1 MTHILAIDQGTTST
15 RAILFDANMA
25 VTHSAQQEFTQ
36 HYPQSGW
43 VEHEA
48 ADLLQTT
55 LDTCRDVLAQA
66 GLAAADIAAI
76 GITNQRETT
85 VVWDKS
91 TGEAV
96 HKAIVWQDRRTA
108 TLCEELRKAGYEAM
122 VTEKTGLLLD
132 PYFSSTKLKWIL
144 DNVGGARARAE
155 AGELLFGTVDS
166 FQNPLQFC

>member
-66 GLAAADIAAI
+66 GLAAGDIAGI

-85 VVWDKS
+85 VVWEQIDWR
-91 TGEAV
+91 GGP
-96 HKAIVWQDRRTA
+96 QGDRV
-108 TLCEELRKAGYEAM
+108 AGPAHR
-122 VTEKTGLLLD
+122 
-132 PYFSSTKLKWIL
+132 IL
-144 DNVGGARARAE
+144 VQKIA
-155 AGELLFGTVDS
+155 
-166 FQNPLQFC
+166 QK